1 MISTHDPKTVD
12 RSDLTRSDGGRKE
25 TAMDC
30 LRCHGMMV
38 QDWFEDTRADPLD
51 MSFYGLRCVCCGNIL
66 DPVIAANRSRQ
77 LLAPDHETAP
87 HLLIAE
93 AVENWDIDIEA
104 A

>member
-1 MISTHDPKTVD
+1 
-12 RSDLTRSDGGRKE
+12 
-25 TAMDC
+25 MDC

-77 LLAPDHETAP
+77 LLAPDHEATP
-87 HLLIAE
+87 HLFIAE